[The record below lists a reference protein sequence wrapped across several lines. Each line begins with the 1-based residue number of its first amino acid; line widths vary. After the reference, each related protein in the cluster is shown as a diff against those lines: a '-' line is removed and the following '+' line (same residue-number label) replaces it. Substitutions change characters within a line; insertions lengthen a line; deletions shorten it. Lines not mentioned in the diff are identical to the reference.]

1 MDNLISGKII
11 LNLQL
16 QVGRICL
23 DLLKMQP
30 KGSWKPSLNLSSVLT
45 SLRLLLTEPNPA
57 DPLMADIANEYLF
70 NRQQFLETAKRWT
83 TEYANPNKSC

>member
-1 MDNLISGKII
+1 
-11 LNLQL
+11 
-16 QVGRICL
+16 
-23 DLLKMQP
+23 MQP

-83 TEYANPNKSC
+83 NEYANPNKSC